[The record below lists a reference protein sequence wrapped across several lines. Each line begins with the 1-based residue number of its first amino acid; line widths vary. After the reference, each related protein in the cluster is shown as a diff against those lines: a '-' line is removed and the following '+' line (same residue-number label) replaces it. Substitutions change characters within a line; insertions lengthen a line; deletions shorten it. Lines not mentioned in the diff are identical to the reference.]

1 MSAAFERTIRKA
13 AFFIENKSKHSE
25 KLVIMAD
32 ITAAAVK
39 QLREKT
45 GAGMMECKN
54 ALVEAE
60 GNEEKAVN
68 ILRERG
74 LASAKK
80 REGRIAA
87 EGIVGSYIHMGGKVG
102 VLVELNCET
111 DFVARGEEFQ
121 QLVKDIAM
129 HIAAAEPR
137 YVTREEI
144 PADVLDKEREIARAQ
159 AKNDPKM
166 ANKPDQVIDKIV
178 EGRLNKFY
186 EETVLVDQ
194 PFVKAPEKTIAELVT
209 EKTAKTGERIAVRRF
224 TRYKM
229 GEGIQ
234 RRDDDFGSEVA
245 SMLK

>member
-1 MSAAFERTIRKA
+1 
-13 AFFIENKSKHSE
+13 
-25 KLVIMAD
+25 MAD
-32 ITAAAVK
+32 ITAASVK
-39 QLREKT
+39 LLREKT

-54 ALVEAE
+54 ALVEAQ
-60 GNEEKAVN
+60 GDEEKAIN

-137 YVTREEI
+137 YVTREEV

-186 EETVLVDQ
+186 EESVLVDQ
-194 PFVKAPEKTIAELVT
+194 PFVKAPEKTIGELVT

-229 GEGIQ
+229 GEGLE
-234 RRDDDFGSEVA
+234 RRSDDFGGEVA

>member
-1 MSAAFERTIRKA
+1 
-13 AFFIENKSKHSE
+13 
-25 KLVIMAD
+25 MAD

-54 ALVEAE
+54 ALVEAG
-60 GNEEKAVN
+60 GNEEQAVD
-68 ILRERG
+68 ILRKRG

-102 VLVELNCET
+102 VMVEINCET

-129 HIAAAEPR
+129 HVAAAEPKFVSR
-137 YVTREEI
+137 DQV
-144 PADVLDKEREIARAQ
+144 PAADLEHEREIARAQ
-159 AKNDPKM
+159 AKNDPKN

-178 EGRLNKFY
+178 EGRLNKYY
-186 EETVLVDQ
+186 EDYVLLDQ
-194 PFVKAPEKTIAELVT
+194 PFVKDQTKTVAELVID
-209 EKTAKTGERIAVRRF
+209 KVAKTGEKITIRRF

-229 GEGIQ
+229 GEGLEK
-234 RRDDDFGSEVA
+234 RDEDFGSEVA
-245 SMLK
+245 SLVG

>member
-1 MSAAFERTIRKA
+1 
-13 AFFIENKSKHSE
+13 
-25 KLVIMAD
+25 MAE
-32 ITAAAVK
+32 ITATAVK

-54 ALVEAE
+54 ALVEAA
-60 GNEEKAVN
+60 GNEEKAVD

-87 EGIVGSYIHMGGKVG
+87 GGIVGQYIHMGGKVG

-111 DFVARGEEFQ
+111 DFVARGDEFQ

-137 YVTREEI
+137 FVSRDEV
-144 PADVLDKEREIARAQ
+144 PASVIDKEREIAKAQ
-159 AKNDPKM
+159 AKNDPKN
-166 ANKPDQVIDKIV
+166 ANKPDQVIEKIV

-186 EETVLVDQ
+186 EESVLVDQ
-194 PFVKAPEKTIAELVT
+194 PFVKASEKTVGELIT
-209 EKTAKTGERIAVRRF
+209 ERRPRLVNASRRRF

-229 GEGIQ
+229 GEGLEK
-234 RRDDDFGSEVA
+234 RGEDFGNEVA
-245 SMLK
+245 SLLT

>member
-1 MSAAFERTIRKA
+1 
-13 AFFIENKSKHSE
+13 
-25 KLVIMAD
+25 MAEV
-32 ITAAAVK
+32 TAAAVK
-39 QLREKT
+39 QLRAKT

-54 ALVEAE
+54 ALVEAQ
-60 GNEEKAVN
+60 GNEELAIE
-68 ILRERG
+68 ILRKRG

-102 VLVELNCET
+102 VLVEVNCET

-129 HIAAAEPR
+129 HVAAAEPR
-137 YVTREEI
+137 YVSRGDV
-144 PADVLDKEREIARAQ
+144 PAEALEKEREIARAQ
-159 AKNDPKM
+159 AKNDPKN

-186 EETVLVDQ
+186 EESVLLDQ
-194 PFVKAPEKTIAELVT
+194 PFVKDPAGKTVAELVT
-209 EKTAKTGERIAVRRF
+209 EKVAKTGEKITIRRF

-229 GEGIQ
+229 GEGLEK
-234 RRDDDFGSEVA
+234 RGDDFGGEVA
-245 SMLK
+245 SLVG

>member
-1 MSAAFERTIRKA
+1 
-13 AFFIENKSKHSE
+13 
-25 KLVIMAD
+25 MAE

-54 ALVEAE
+54 ALVEAGGIE
-60 GNEEKAVN
+60 DKAID
-68 ILRERG
+68 ILRTRG

-102 VLVELNCET
+102 VLVEVNCET
-111 DFVARGEEFQ
+111 DFVARSDEFQ

-137 YVTREEI
+137 FVSSAEV
-144 PADVLDKEREIARAQ
+144 PADAVEKEREIAKAQ
-159 AKNDPKM
+159 AKNDPKN
-166 ANKPDQVIDKIV
+166 ASKPDQVIDKIV

-186 EETVLVDQ
+186 EETVLLDQ
-194 PFVKAPEKTIAELVT
+194 PFVKDPSKTVGELVT
-209 EKTAKTGERIAVRRF
+209 EKVSKTGERITIRRF

-229 GEGIQ
+229 GEGLDK
-234 RRDDDFGSEVA
+234 RGEDFGGEVA
-245 SMLK
+245 SLLG

>member
-1 MSAAFERTIRKA
+1 
-13 AFFIENKSKHSE
+13 
-25 KLVIMAD
+25 MAD

-54 ALVEAE
+54 ALVEAQ
-60 GNEEKAVN
+60 GNEEKAVD

-80 REGRIAA
+80 KEGRVAA
-87 EGIVGSYIHMGGKVG
+87 EGVVGSYIHMGGKVG

-137 YVTREEI
+137 YVSRDEVPEN
-144 PADVLDKEREIARAQ
+144 VLEKEREIARAQ
-159 AKNDPKM
+159 AKNEPKN
-166 ANKPDQVIDKIV
+166 ANKPEQVIDKIV

-186 EETVLVDQ
+186 EETALVDQ
-194 PFVKAPEKTIAELVT
+194 PLHKT
-209 EKTAKTGERIAVRRF
+209 
-224 TRYKM
+224 Y
-229 GEGIQ
+229 
-234 RRDDDFGSEVA
+234 
-245 SMLK
+245 